1 MTDQREMDEVLAE
14 ARRLDAE
21 FNEAFGMPLT
31 ARYTIRP
38 TGIQFN
44 ESNGHI
50 WWFSCYG
57 WTAEQEQA
65 IAGLFKHFPRRVW
78 GLLP

>member
-1 MTDQREMDEVLAE
+1 MIDQQAIDEALSE
-14 ARRLDAE
+14 ARRIDAE
-21 FNEAFGMPLT
+21 FNEAFGMPPT

-38 TGIQFN
+38 TGVRFV
-44 ESNGHI
+44 EDTGRI

-57 WTAEQEQA
+57 WTAEHEQA
-65 IAGLFKHFPRRVW
+65 VTSLFQHFPRRVW